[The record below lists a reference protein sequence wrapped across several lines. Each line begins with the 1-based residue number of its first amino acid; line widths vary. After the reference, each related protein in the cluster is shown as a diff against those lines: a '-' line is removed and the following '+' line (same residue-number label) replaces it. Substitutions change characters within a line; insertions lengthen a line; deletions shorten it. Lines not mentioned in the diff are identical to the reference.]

1 MQVAGEQYHTLE
13 AKCKEQ
19 LQLRA
24 TITAPTASVTCAQG
38 NDGDQQGCLNSIQPS
53 EALSNHMEAEAGVGS
68 STENH
73 TAVVSIPVP
82 PRSPILSPD
91 VISGSPD
98 FAEITSSPLLPS
110 IEASQQPSGGDD
122 LSLNL
127 IQPVK
132 TGSSCTTSAYT
143 WILSCSGRPLVVH
156 CSHFVACLG

>member
-1 MQVAGEQYHTLE
+1 VGEPNRIYFIEASTALCYNTSVQVAGEQYHALE

-24 TITAPTASVTCAQG
+24 TITAPAASVTCAQG
-38 NDGDQQGCLNSIQPS
+38 NDGDQQGCLDSIQPS

-91 VISGSPD
+91 VISDSPD
-98 FAEITSSPLLPS
+98 SAEITSSPLLPS
-110 IEASQQPSGGDD
+110 IRGKSNNPGGM
-122 LSLNL
+122 
-127 IQPVK
+127 
-132 TGSSCTTSAYT
+132 T
-143 WILSCSGRPLVVH
+143 
-156 CSHFVACLG
+156 